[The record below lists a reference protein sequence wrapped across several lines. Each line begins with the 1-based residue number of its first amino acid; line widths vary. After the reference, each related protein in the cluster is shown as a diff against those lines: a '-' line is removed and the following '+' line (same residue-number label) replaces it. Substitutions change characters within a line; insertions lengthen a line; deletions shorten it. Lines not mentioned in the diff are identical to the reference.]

1 MSKYYPLQ
9 SFYDLVDKMALSD
22 LEDFIVGL
30 SENQR
35 CNSEKIG
42 ICLRQRQCLL
52 RDKFECTAENV
63 ARFGQVMLLLK
74 ERSKMLLTN
83 AQKLYIKMHR
93 QWQEDAETDFP
104 DFAIEAILKI
114 GFTDQDDVLEL
125 IDDTESKYAQMAEII
140 YDYYDDNW
148 GGDLMEMRMDYN
160 STKAVEE
167 FEDINFNGSIDYQS
181 DFDDGD
187 WGEGWFL
194 EQFPELSKFPITH
207 AAHRLLFHSNYALQ
221 DIIRA
226 NAWSSEIKITY
237 QSYIDTSGKPIE

>member
-1 MSKYYPLQ
+1 MINAYPSQ
-9 SFYDLVDKMALSD
+9 EFYDLVDKMTLSD
-22 LEDFIVGL
+22 LEDFIIGL
-30 SENQR
+30 SENR
-35 CNSEKIG
+35 KCNNEKIG
-42 ICLRQRQCLL
+42 VCLMHRQYLL

-63 ARFGQVMLLLK
+63 ARFGEVMLLLK
-74 ERSKMLLTN
+74 ERSKMLFANT
-83 AQKLYIKMHR
+83 QKLYVKMHR
-93 QWQEDAETDFP
+93 QWQEESESDFT

-114 GFTDQDDVLEL
+114 GFTRQEDVLEL
-125 IDDTESKYAQMAEII
+125 IDNTESRYAQMAEII

-148 GGDLMEMRMDYN
+148 GGDLMEMRMDYD
-160 STKAVEE
+160 STKTVEE
-167 FEDINFNGSIDYQS
+167 FEDKNFNGNIDYQS

-194 EQFPELSKFPITH
+194 KRFPELSKVPITH

-237 QSYIDTSGKPIE
+237 QSYIDNSGKPIA